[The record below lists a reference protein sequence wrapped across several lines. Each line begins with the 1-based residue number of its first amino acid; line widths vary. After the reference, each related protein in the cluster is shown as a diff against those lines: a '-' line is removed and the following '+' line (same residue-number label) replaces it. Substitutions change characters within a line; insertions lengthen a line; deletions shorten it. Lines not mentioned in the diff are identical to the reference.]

1 MSLQVWLPLTGHLD
15 NQGLSDITVTNNG
28 ATVDNSGKLGE
39 CYSFDT
45 ASSYL
50 TIPESI
56 MTSFTDECTV
66 SFWLYVIS
74 WNTAYATYFQAG
86 TGSSPWNNYVF
97 GVLRNNQTSKL
108 CFTITDSGNTSSQ
121 ASYLT
126 PDLSLNTW
134 YHLTFVYKTGHCL
147 IYVNGTLHQDY
158 TTTIIP
164 KFNAI
169 SKITVG
175 TCNNI
180 SSYQSNCKINDVRI
194 YDHALSPKEI
204 KLLSQGLVCH
214 YTLGDRPCDNILTNS
229 TGYNGTTNWVGAIS
243 VATENDTPY
252 FIAKRTDTTSTSRTF
267 IYHTAITSYVSSW
280 ATGDK
285 FTISGYYR
293 VPSSETYDV
302 TANLFIR
309 WGSSSGTSDTGFS
322 TPSPASVIKDTWI
335 RFEYTYSVPSS
346 YTSGSAVNFYLS
358 AFSKG
363 LSTVHWKYVKL
374 EKGDK
379 ATAWCP
385 NSADAEYSKMG
396 YDNTTVYDC
405 SGYNNHMLAVN
416 APTIAS
422 ETARYSVSTHF
433 NNGQYIIAN
442 ENSNTGWLP
451 TDSITVNLWTY
462 ITTWGN
468 PISCTE
474 SGGWNFEDAGGSSGI
489 RFPIYVKGVGYVYK
503 NSGVATSGLLNGW
516 HMLTGT
522 FDKTESKIYIDGDL
536 KGTATASTSN
546 IIQYSSARLCI
557 SAEAQGTTPASS
569 TMVGNISDVRIYATA
584 LSAEDIQQLYNAP
597 VCVSNNG
604 AMFTQGEFV
613 ET

>member
-1 MSLQVWLPLTGHLD
+1 MALQVWLPLTGHLE

-28 ATVDNSGKLGE
+28 ATVDNSGKLGK
-39 CYSFDT
+39 CYSFGT
-45 ASSYL
+45 TSSYL
-50 TIPESI
+50 TIPEST

-66 SFWLYVIS
+66 SFWLYIIS
-74 WNTAYATYFQAG
+74 WNTAYATFFQAG

-108 CFTITDSGNTSSQ
+108 CFTITNSGNTSSRD
-121 ASYLT
+121 SYLT

-158 TTTIIP
+158 TTTIVP

-169 SKITVG
+169 SKITMG

-180 SSYQSNCKINDVRI
+180 SSYQTNCKMQDVRI

-204 KLLSQGLVCH
+204 KLLSQGLVAH
-214 YTLGDRPCDNILTNS
+214 YKLSELVQPNLFKGALKSFTPTAYLACQINLSENLT
-229 TGYNGTTNWVGAIS
+229 A
-243 VATENDTPY
+243 
-252 FIAKRTDTTSTSRTF
+252 DTTYTVQLWDVNVSHTGKSASQLSVVLYWGGASVSLVSWTGSNFTNGHADYLTKTFTVTSSQASGSGASNAW
-267 IYHTAITSYVSSW
+267 INVYNSVPS

-285 FTISGYYR
+285 YLTIGK
-293 VPSSETYDV
+293 
-302 TANLFIR
+302 
-309 WGSSSGTSDTGFS
+309 W
-322 TPSPASVIKDTWI
+322 
-335 RFEYTYSVPSS
+335 
-346 YTSGSAVNFYLS
+346 
-358 AFSKG
+358 
-363 LSTVHWKYVKL
+363 KL
-374 EKGDK
+374 EKGSV
-379 ATAWCP
+379 ATPWTP
-385 NSADAEYSKMG
+385 NSSDIYYSAENVVFDS
-396 YDNTTVYDC
+396 
-405 SGYNNHMLAVN
+405 SGYNNHLTAVN
-416 APTIAS
+416 SPTIAS
-422 ETARYSVSTHF
+422 DTARYSVSTHF

-474 SGGWNFEDAGGSSGI
+474 GGGWNFEDAGGSSGI

-503 NSGVATSGLLNGW
+503 NSGVTTTSLLNGW

-522 FDKTESKIYIDGDL
+522 FDKTTSKIYVDGEL
-536 KGTATASTSN
+536 KGETTASTSN

-597 VCVSNNG
+597 VSVSNNG
-604 AMFTQGEFV
+604 AMFTQGEFI
-613 ET
+613 ES